1 MKQEVGECAPT
12 KVLILSGEVRISGR
26 MTGVLYIDVPSGKE
40 DGNGWVIGESG
51 DTERQLECSEF
62 EDSFQSELLNLA
74 PGNASFLRQLFSQPS
89 CESLSQKKQ
98 KQKQKKK
105 QNECDSRNPPGTKN
119 RKALGVWEGPKLKLP
134 RSLPFW
140 FLNLYVVLGK
150 FNPHVLG
157 SFIANPSEYSFIRA
171 IWCLRCLMCLLL
183 LSFLKYKPLI
193 AFFPT
198 PSPNF

>member
-1 MKQEVGECAPT
+1 MLRVRGQFSVWIAQFSPWQC
-12 KVLILSGEVRISGR
+12 LISQTTIQSTIL
-26 MTGVLYIDVPSGKE
+26 
-40 DGNGWVIGESG
+40 WVTI
-51 DTERQLECSEF
+51 T
-62 EDSFQSELLNLA
+62 
-74 PGNASFLRQLFSQPS
+74 
-89 CESLSQKKQ
+89 KKQ
-98 KQKQKKK
+98 KQKQKKTP
-105 QNECDSRNPPGTKN
+105 NECDSRNPPGTKN